1 MALPKLKTNEYTLT
15 VPSTQEEVKFRPFLV
30 REQKILMIA
39 EESSDEKQI
48 ASSMARLVS
57 DCTFQSVDAATSPM
71 FDIEYIFLQI
81 RSKSVGEQVEL
92 EVTCPDDNETRVKVE
107 INLSEINI
115 QLSLEHSKSIKLTD
129 DIALNFRYPM
139 MKDFENSDNA
149 AGDFEQTMQMIYS
162 CIESVQSGEELIQRI
177 DMTYDE
183 IVEFIDEVDD
193 LGPYYEAADLLFL
206 SSRTDPLPNVAID
219 AMLKGVPIACFENAS
234 GFSDILATHD
244 ETRHL
249 VAPYASVSGAA
260 KVIARAMDD
269 QSNACEV
276 STFLKQQAA
285 ELFDLKTYV
294 EKIDSYGNEAAAHL
308 EQMHQNADNILDTG
322 LFNKEFHFGDVGRS
336 MEETQAVKEYLNN
349 IRMNWPL
356 ARHNT
361 GTFIRRPVVGF
372 NPLIY
377 NFENPVQPGVFL
389 DPLSDFLSK
398 GRPAGPWLH
407 RVFGPTKELAPSKLK
422 TAIHGHFHYPDLLGD
437 FLRSLGV
444 NQTRPDLFITT
455 TSGEKMAEINVE
467 LERTGWHA
475 KDVWVVPNLGRDI
488 YPFIKE
494 LPQRLAAH
502 YDIVGHIHGK
512 KSKHV
517 DAQIGDRWRNF
528 AWQHILGDQNPMV
541 DLISAAFSNNSDI
554 GLIFPEDP
562 HLNGWDR
569 NEKIATEMAGRMGL
583 ATPLPIHFDFPVGTM
598 FWARPEALK
607 PLFEMELDSSEI
619 PVEPVAEDGTI
630 LHAFERLIPFV
641 VAKTGFNYATTH
653 VAGVNR

>member
-1 MALPKLKTNEYTLT
+1 
-15 VPSTQEEVKFRPFLV
+15 
-30 REQKILMIA
+30 
-39 EESSDEKQI
+39 
-48 ASSMARLVS
+48 
-57 DCTFQSVDAATSPM
+57 
-71 FDIEYIFLQI
+71 
-81 RSKSVGEQVEL
+81 
-92 EVTCPDDNETRVKVE
+92 
-107 INLSEINI
+107 
-115 QLSLEHSKSIKLTD
+115 
-129 DIALNFRYPM
+129 
-139 MKDFENSDNA
+139 
-149 AGDFEQTMQMIYS
+149 
-162 CIESVQSGEELIQRI
+162 
-177 DMTYDE
+177 
-183 IVEFIDEVDD
+183 
-193 LGPYYEAADLLFL
+193 
-206 SSRTDPLPNVAID
+206 
-219 AMLKGVPIACFENAS
+219 
-234 GFSDILATHD
+234 
-244 ETRHL
+244 
-249 VAPYASVSGAA
+249 
-260 KVIARAMDD
+260 
-269 QSNACEV
+269 
-276 STFLKQQAA
+276 
-285 ELFDLKTYV
+285 
-294 EKIDSYGNEAAAHL
+294 
-308 EQMHQNADNILDTG
+308 
-322 LFNKEFHFGDVGRS
+322 
-336 MEETQAVKEYLNN
+336 
-349 IRMNWPL
+349 
-356 ARHNT
+356 
-361 GTFIRRPVVGF
+361 
-372 NPLIY
+372 
-377 NFENPVQPGVFL
+377 
-389 DPLSDFLSK
+389 
-398 GRPAGPWLH
+398 
-407 RVFGPTKELAPSKLK
+407 
-422 TAIHGHFHYPDLLGD
+422 
-437 FLRSLGV
+437 
-444 NQTRPDLFITT
+444 
-455 TSGEKMAEINVE
+455 MAEINVE